1 MTPKL
6 LLFGEARPRAG
17 LVERSAMAR
26 RMSATDMASMR
37 ASKLSG
43 TDHCLASFGINP
55 RPVKAAYEQ
64 FMGPLEK
71 QFKEAWTVVDYK
83 FYEAKC
89 RMTGEKVVEAR
100 VRNAFLYFDGD
111 GSGNIDV
118 HELKLALRKLGFDV
132 DLAAAEAILN
142 RYDDNDNG
150 DMEMDEFNEMVL
162 AFEQV
167 TNMRVED
174 AHLNQG
180 LDDDRNEKTRRLAK
194 ARQAAKRATRSRC
207 ADAQAALPPCRPAA
221 LSP

>member
-1 MTPKL
+1 M
-6 LLFGEARPRAG
+6 
-17 LVERSAMAR
+17 
-26 RMSATDMASMR
+26 
-37 ASKLSG
+37 
-43 TDHCLASFGINP
+43 
-55 RPVKAAYEQ
+55 
-64 FMGPLEK
+64 
-71 QFKEAWTVVDYK
+71 VDYK

-118 HELKLALRKLGFDV
+118 HELKLALCKLGFDV

-150 DMEMDEFNEMVL
+150 DMEMDEFDEMVL

-194 ARQAAKRATRSRC
+194 ARQAAEEGHPLEVRGRAGC
-207 ADAQAALPPCRPAA
+207 PAALPPCRPDSPTAA
-221 LSP
+221 SPLFVPVHTRHPLANTSGLLPPPLVLLTDTPAD

>member
-1 MTPKL
+1 M
-6 LLFGEARPRAG
+6 
-17 LVERSAMAR
+17 
-26 RMSATDMASMR
+26 
-37 ASKLSG
+37 
-43 TDHCLASFGINP
+43 
-55 RPVKAAYEQ
+55 
-64 FMGPLEK
+64 
-71 QFKEAWTVVDYK
+71 VDYK

-194 ARQAAKRATRSRC
+194 ARQAAEEGHPLEVRGRAGC
-207 ADAQAALPPCRPAA
+207 PAALPPCRPVALTHRRLQVRSSSLSILAIHSPTRAA
-221 LSP
+221 CSHLRWCS